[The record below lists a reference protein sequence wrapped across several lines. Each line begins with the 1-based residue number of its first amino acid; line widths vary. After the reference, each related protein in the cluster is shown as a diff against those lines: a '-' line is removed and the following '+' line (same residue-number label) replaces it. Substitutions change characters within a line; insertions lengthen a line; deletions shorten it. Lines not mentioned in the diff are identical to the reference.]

1 MYYVVLQFDC
11 IHSARMGMMPLSH
24 YDKQAKE
31 AAGGVLILLD
41 LLHMFFYLR
50 FCNTYLCFGNKHYA
64 KLQMI
69 YFFIVSQ
76 SMAERRLPHIIS
88 IMKQDHQ

>member
-50 FCNTYLCFGNKHYA
+50 FCNT
-64 KLQMI
+64 
-69 YFFIVSQ
+69 
-76 SMAERRLPHIIS
+76 
-88 IMKQDHQ
+88 